1 MRTTTRN
8 LAAWMVVGAVTALS
22 PGAPAAA
29 QLSGQLNPVY
39 VDDSPAATETLF
51 RVRDHLGSGNYDE
64 AVRVLQLL
72 LDEQPDRVVA
82 APDEADLFISVRESV
97 HRLVLGDARLLER
110 YRRAQGPRAQAML
123 DAGDSLGVE
132 RSLLMTVPGFEAALR
147 VAQWRLE
154 SAQFEAARLALE
166 QLEDHPDRRGAP
178 GRDAAELLALVARYL
193 PRPEVRDRAER
204 WAAASGL
211 GRNAA
216 DAPPVQWPAAATA
229 RGQNAFDPA
238 PPVRVEG
245 LVAKPLWS
253 VSFAQANPMAD
264 AAANDFG
271 DAGLP
276 RGARELPV
284 VPTVIGEMVF
294 VNDGTTVSAWD
305 QYTLT
310 ERWRVNPIASERQ
323 APARPRDRTRIEYRG
338 WGYNTPDLGTVAAA
352 GRTVV
357 AATGRSLAGPGEGD
371 TLISAFDAATGRIR
385 WSADVTQLDPQLA
398 DAAVRG
404 PPVLHEGV
412 LIVGARKAVAER
424 RLLSLVLI
432 GLDADSGALLWVRP
446 LGSSGILPYMSQ
458 PGGSEATLATEGL
471 VIRGDRL
478 GAIGAFEVATGR
490 PVWIRR
496 SPVDALA
503 SRDFAAS
510 WRLGAPV
517 QDGPWVYVLAPD
529 QRSIMQIDMTSGRVA
544 ARRSTERLLTTPPE
558 YLVLAARRL
567 VAVGVDQV
575 ASIPLDDF
583 EHGAAATGPRLPPPG
598 IHGRVSVA
606 GDRLVL
612 PVPAGVLL
620 VRPDAPAEPAKLL
633 RLDEPGA
640 VLALDSQLIVADD
653 TRLHSYL
660 MWEVA
665 EDLLSSRMRADPA
678 DPAPAVT
685 FTELA
690 YRAER
695 PDRIAE
701 AVDAALRAIAAQ
713 PQTDTANRARRRL
726 FDALRDMTTNS
737 LEPRSAQAP
746 DASRAAR
753 TGPRI
758 ADAALVAVL
767 VDRMERCAA
776 TPDDRVAHLLAT
788 GRVRERAARHA
799 EAAAAYQRV
808 LDDPRLAVAT
818 WRGAQV
824 AVRGDIEATRRIEQL
839 IESVGPSVYAEQDAR
854 AAVELG
860 ALGAQPGVR
869 PLHDLAAR
877 YPLAATTPAAHLL
890 MAREFERLG
899 QDAARLQ
906 ALESGYKAALRI
918 DRADPAIVG
927 QLAGSL
933 VDALMARGQ
942 YAAASTVLR
951 SLPARVP
958 ASRLAAGDRPLD
970 ARAIGDE
977 LGRRIAQTVR
987 WPRIGVPVANGVQA
1001 MSHVTLL
1008 DRLIADDA
1016 PAAASC
1022 IATIGGDEL
1031 SVWSIQGAKEGA
1043 LLGRVWSRPLARG
1056 RAYLVNSTHEA
1067 AFLMVL
1073 GDDNGELLRIA
1084 AAPGERQWVAS
1095 GLYKNFDV
1103 PPQRS
1108 IRAGAV
1114 PREAQFPTPLDGIV
1128 SQYDLTVAMDER
1140 TIALV
1145 QRGGRAAVFDSDT
1158 GEMLW
1163 AGPTPVARVYRTAI
1177 ASGVLIVAGEEDIA
1191 APGGGVVE
1199 SRPVIQTIDARAG
1212 RQLQRMTDLGG
1223 RPHWVR
1229 PAPDGSL
1236 IVGVDRAVL
1245 SLDMVSGRVNWTIT
1259 APEVVP
1265 AMQAWV
1271 FGDRLV
1277 FVGPDRTLWQASVL
1291 NGRLR
1296 AQPLDAPRTH
1306 VEGASMLGAFPASAA
1321 PDSDAVIVS
1330 PQGLLV
1336 YAPDG
1341 TLRGVD
1347 ALGGFEALMTPRA
1360 AEGRAITIE
1369 TIADGRTADG
1379 LMLFQVH
1386 QFDTRSAALLS
1397 TRSIVLGAHP
1407 TALAVLDGRI
1417 VISAGEHSVV
1427 IPAPSTPP

>member
-1 MRTTTRN
+1 MRNRVGN
-8 LAAWMVVGAVTALS
+8 FAAWMVMGAAAALG
-22 PGAPAAA
+22 PGNPAAA

-39 VDDSPAATETLF
+39 VDDSPAATETLS
-51 RVRDHLGSGNYDE
+51 RVRDHLASGNYDE

-82 APDEADLFISVRESV
+82 APDGADLFISVRESV

-110 YRRAQGPRAQAML
+110 YRGAQGPRAQAML
-123 DAGDSLGVE
+123 DAGDATGVE
-132 RSLLMTVPGFEAALR
+132 RSLLLTAPGFEAALR

-154 SAQFEAARLALE
+154 SAQFEAARLALG
-166 QLEDHPDRRGAP
+166 QLEDHPDRLGP
-178 GRDAAELLALVARYL
+178 SGRDAAELLAMVARYL
-193 PRPEVRDRAER
+193 PRPEVRARAER
-204 WAAASGL
+204 WAAASRL
-211 GRNAA
+211 GRQAA
-216 DAPPVQWPAAATA
+216 DAPPVPWPAAATA
-229 RGQNAFDPA
+229 RGQNVFDPA

-245 LVAKPLWS
+245 LVSKPLWS
-253 VSFAQANPMAD
+253 VAFAQANPMAD
-264 AAANDFG
+264 AAVNDFG

-310 ERWRVNPIASERQ
+310 ERWRVSPTATERQ
-323 APARPRDRTRIEYRG
+323 AAGRRPDRTRLEYRG
-338 WGYNTPDLGTVAAA
+338 WGYNAPDLGTVAAA
-352 GRTVV
+352 GRIVV
-357 AATGRSLAGPGEGD
+357 AATGRAMGGPGEGD
-371 TLISAFDAATGRIR
+371 TLVSAIDAATGRIR
-385 WSADVTQLDPQLA
+385 WTADVTQLDPQLS

-412 LIVGARKAVAER
+412 VIVGARKAVAER
-424 RLLSLVLI
+424 RLLSLVLV
-432 GLDADSGALLWVRP
+432 GLDADTGALLWIRP

-471 VIRGDRL
+471 VVRGDRL
-478 GAIGAFEVATGR
+478 GAVGAFEAATGR

-496 SPVDALA
+496 APVDALA

-529 QRSIMQIDMTSGRVA
+529 QRSIMQIERATGRLA
-544 ARRSTERLLTTPPE
+544 ASRTTERLLTTPPE
-558 YLVLAARRL
+558 YLVLAGRRL
-567 VAVGVDQV
+567 IAVGVDQV

-583 EHGAAATGPRLPPPG
+583 AQGPAATGPRLPSPG

-620 VRPDAPAEPAKLL
+620 VNPEAPAEPGKLL

-665 EDLLSSRMRADPA
+665 EALLSSRMRADPA

-685 FTELA
+685 FAELA

-695 PDRIAE
+695 PQRILE
-701 AVDAALRAIAAQ
+701 GVDAALRAIAAK
-713 PQTDTANRARRRL
+713 PESDGASRARRRL

-737 LEPRSAQAP
+737 LEQRQAQP
-746 DASRAAR
+746 SDASRAAR

-758 ADAALVAVL
+758 ADAALVAAL
-767 VDRMERCAA
+767 VDRMEQCAA
-776 TPDDRVAHLLAT
+776 TPDDRVAHLLAA
-788 GRVRERAARHA
+788 GRVRERAGRPA
-799 EAAAAYQRV
+799 EAAATYQRV

-839 IESVGPSVYAEQDAR
+839 IETVGPSVYAEQDAR

-860 ALGAQPGVR
+860 ALGAQPGIR

-877 YPLAATTPAAHLL
+877 YPLAASTPGAHLL

-906 ALESGYKAALRI
+906 ALESGYKSALRI
-918 DRADPAIVG
+918 ARADPAVVG

-933 VDALMARGQ
+933 IDALMARGQ
-942 YAAASTVLR
+942 YAAAASVLR
-951 SLPARVP
+951 SFPSRFPA
-958 ASRLAAGDRPLD
+958 ARLASGDRALD
-970 ARAIGDE
+970 AQAIGAE
-977 LGRRIAQTVR
+977 LDRRIAQTVR
-987 WPRIGVPVANGVQA
+987 WPRVGPPVAQGVQA
-1001 MSHVTLL
+1001 VPQATLL

-1016 PAAASC
+1016 PAASSC
-1022 IATIGGDEL
+1022 VAMIGADEV
-1031 SVWSIQGAKEGA
+1031 SVWSIRGAQAGA
-1043 LLGRVWSRPLARG
+1043 LLGRVWARPLG
-1056 RAYLVNSTHEA
+1056 RARAYMLNATHDA
-1067 AFLMVL
+1067 AFLMIL
-1073 GDDNGELLRIA
+1073 GDDNGELLRVA
-1084 AAPGERQWVAS
+1084 AAPGERQWTAS

-1108 IRAGAV
+1108 IRAGAP

-1199 SRPVIQTIDARAG
+1199 SRPVVQTIDARNG

-1245 SLDMVSGRVNWTIT
+1245 SLDMASGRVNWTIT

-1271 FGDRLV
+1271 FGDRLI

-1306 VEGASMLGAFPASAA
+1306 VEGASLLGAFPASAA
-1321 PDSDAVIVS
+1321 PDADAVVVS
-1330 PQGLLV
+1330 PQGMLV

-1360 AEGRAITIE
+1360 AEGRAVTIE

-1397 TRSIVLGAHP
+1397 TRSVVLGAHP
-1407 TALAVLDGRI
+1407 TAMAVLDGRI
-1417 VISAGEHSVV
+1417 VISAGEHTVV
-1427 IPAPSTPP
+1427 IPAPAGE